1 VSSVREHQVDTLL
14 HRGATCEVWRATR
27 LGPNG
32 FAVPVALKTLNES
45 AAAASEQVSSFLR
58 EARAAS
64 SVQHR
69 NVVQVRE
76 LILDR
81 NRYWLSME
89 LVPGWPVR
97 ALLSAIDA
105 CRQRIPIPV
114 ALSLARDAIRGVQ
127 AIHDA
132 GLVHRNVA
140 PDNLMVDPT
149 GQLVVLD
156 FGVATWQHAQR
167 IRYTPPVDVLDPV
180 YASPDLRARLPV
192 DARTDVFSL
201 GALLEELI
209 PKDADAPVALEAIIR
224 RALDPD
230 PARRFPSAQ
239 ALEIAL
245 DLLAI
250 REGWLVPQS
259 YVSAY
264 VNDVLRSAAPAMQR
278 VAPGSNASDT
288 DVMTPP
294 LERQLPPPAATAV
307 LPRGRRGMVGVGAL
321 LASARGEPELVV
333 RDAVRGDAPHVVHRH
348 DLPQHVVPRHEVSR
362 HEVSRHEVS
371 RHEVSRQDGSLDDAL
386 HGAIE
391 PLTVTQIRVIR

>member
-1 VSSVREHQVDTLL
+1 
-14 HRGATCEVWRATR
+14 
-27 LGPNG
+27 
-32 FAVPVALKTLNES
+32 
-45 AAAASEQVSSFLR
+45 
-58 EARAAS
+58 
-64 SVQHR
+64 
-69 NVVQVRE
+69 
-76 LILDR
+76 
-81 NRYWLSME
+81 ME

-97 ALLSAIDA
+97 ALLSAIDG

-140 PDNLMVDPT
+140 PDNLMVDST

-209 PKDADAPVALEAIIR
+209 PKDAEAPVALEAIIR

-264 VNDVLRSAAPAMQR
+264 INDVLRSAAPAMQR
-278 VAPGSNASDT
+278 AAPGSNASDT

-294 LERQLPPPAATAV
+294 LERQAMPPAATAV

-333 RDAVRGDAPHVVHRH
+333 RDAPRGDAPHVAHRH

-362 HEVSRHEVS
+362 HEVSRQEGSRHEVS
-371 RHEVSRQDGSLDDAL
+371 RHEVSRDDAL
-386 HGAIE
+386 HAAIE

>member
-1 VSSVREHQVDTLL
+1 LSSVRDHQLDTLV
-14 HRGATCEVWRATR
+14 HRGLTSEVWRATR

-32 FAVPVALKTLNES
+32 FAVPVALKTLNE
-45 AAAASEQVSSFLR
+45 ACGVAPDQVRSFLR

-69 NVVQVRE
+69 NVAQVRE
-76 LILDR
+76 LIFDR
-81 NRYWLSME
+81 NRYWISME
-89 LVPGWPVR
+89 LVSGWSVR
-97 ALLSAIDA
+97 ALLSVIEASG
-105 CRQRIPIPV
+105 QQIPIPV

-140 PDNLMVDPT
+140 PDNLMIDSA

-156 FGVATWQHAQR
+156 FGFATWHHAQR
-167 IRYTPPVDVLDPV
+167 IRYTPPVEVLDPV

-201 GALLEELI
+201 GALLDQLI
-209 PKDADAPVALEAIIR
+209 PKSGELPVALDAIMQRALDADAE
-224 RALDPD
+224 
-230 PARRFPSAQ
+230 RRFPSAQ

-259 YVSAY
+259 YVCAY
-264 VNDVLRSAAPAMQR
+264 VNDVLRTAGPAISR
-278 VAPGSNASDT
+278 LARGSNADGV
-288 DVMTPP
+288 DVTAAPEERPP
-294 LERQLPPPAATAV
+294 RAPVSYAV

-321 LASARGEPELVV
+321 LPSVRAENDPVPVAAPSARRPHP
-333 RDAVRGDAPHVVHRH
+333 APPSKRS
-348 DLPQHVVPRHEVSR
+348 SR
-362 HEVSRHEVS
+362 
-371 RHEVSRQDGSLDDAL
+371 
-386 HGAIE
+386 
-391 PLTVTQIRVIR
+391 